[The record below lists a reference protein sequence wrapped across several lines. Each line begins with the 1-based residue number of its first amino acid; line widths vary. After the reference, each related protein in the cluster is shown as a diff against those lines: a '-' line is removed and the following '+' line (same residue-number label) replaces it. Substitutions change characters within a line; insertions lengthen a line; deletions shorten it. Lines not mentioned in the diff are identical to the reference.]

1 MGKKSKLIDA
11 YIAKS
16 PAFAKPILIHFR
28 ELIHKT
34 CPDVEEAIK
43 WSMPFYD
50 YKNNPICMTA
60 AFKEHCAIRF
70 WKTSLIKELKEMDG
84 DGMSTFGRITSL
96 KDLPSDKKLVEY
108 IKAAML
114 LNEKGIKVAKAK
126 PEKKEALPVPSYFK
140 KALAANKKASQEF
153 EKFSPSKK
161 KDYIT
166 WLIEA
171 KTEETRAKRLE
182 TAIEWI
188 AEGKS
193 RNWKYEKK

>member
-1 MGKKSKLIDA
+1 MGKKNKAIDA

-16 PAFAKPILIHFR
+16 ADFAKPILIHFR
-28 ELIHKT
+28 ALIHKT

-96 KDLPSDKKLVEY
+96 KDLPPDKKLVEY

-114 LNEKGIKVAKAK
+114 LNEQGIKISKAK
-126 PEKKEALPVPSYFK
+126 PVKTKELATPDYFK
-140 KALAANKKASQEF
+140 KALSKNKKALQVF
-153 EKFSPSKK
+153 EAFSPSKK

>member
-1 MGKKSKLIDA
+1 MGKKNKAIDA

-16 PAFAKPILIHFR
+16 ADFAKPILIHFR

-43 WSMPFYD
+43 WGMPFYD
-50 YKNNPICMTA
+50 YKNDPLCMSA

-70 WKTSLIKELKEMDG
+70 WKTSLIKGLDESES

-96 KDLPSDKKLVEY
+96 KDMPSDKKLIGY
-108 IKAAML
+108 IKEAML

-126 PEKKEALPVPSYFK
+126 PEKKETLPVPVYLK
-140 KALAANKKASQEF
+140 KALAANKKALQQF

-166 WLIEA
+166 WLTEA

-188 AEGKS
+188 AEGKG

>member
-28 ELIHKT
+28 ELVHKT
-34 CPDVEEAIK
+34 CPDAEEAMK

-70 WKTSLIKELKEMDG
+70 WKTKLIKGLEKMDA
-84 DGMSTFGRITSL
+84 DGMSTFGRITNL
-96 KDLPSDKKLVEY
+96 KDLPSDKKLVGY

-114 LNEKGIKVAKAK
+114 LNEQGIKVSKTKPGKAK
-126 PEKKEALPVPSYFK
+126 ELPVPSYFK

-188 AEGKS
+188 AEGKG

>member
-1 MGKKSKLIDA
+1 MGKKSKLIDV

-70 WKTSLIKELKEMDG
+70 WKTSLIKDLKEMDA

-96 KDLPSDKKLVEY
+96 KDMP
-108 IKAAML
+108 
-114 LNEKGIKVAKAK
+114 
-126 PEKKEALPVPSYFK
+126 
-140 KALAANKKASQEF
+140 
-153 EKFSPSKK
+153 
-161 KDYIT
+161 
-166 WLIEA
+166 
-171 KTEETRAKRLE
+171 
-182 TAIEWI
+182 
-188 AEGKS
+188 
-193 RNWKYEKK
+193 

>member
-1 MGKKSKLIDA
+1 MGKKNKAIDA

-16 PAFAKPILIHFR
+16 ADFAKPILIHFR

-50 YKNNPICMTA
+50 YKNDPICMSA

-70 WKTSLIKELKEMDG
+70 WKTSLIKGLEKTDS
-84 DGMSTFGRITSL
+84 DGMSSFGRITSL
-96 KDLPSDKKLVEY
+96 KDLPSDKKLVGY

-114 LNEKGIKVAKAK
+114 LNEQGIKVAKAK
-126 PEKKEALPVPSYFK
+126 PEKKEVLPVPAYFK
-140 KALAANKKASQEF
+140 KALQEF
-153 EKFSPSKK
+153 EKFPPSKK
-161 KDYIT
+161 KDYIV
-166 WLIEA
+166 WLTEA
-171 KTEETRAKRLE
+171 KTEETRDKRME
-182 TAIEWI
+182 TALEWI
-188 AEGKS
+188 AQGKG

>member
-1 MGKKSKLIDA
+1 MGKKNKAIDA

-28 ELIHKT
+28 ALIHKT
-34 CPDVEEAIK
+34 CPDVEETIK

-50 YKNNPICMTA
+50 YKNNPICMSA

-70 WKTSLIKELKEMDG
+70 WKTSLIKGIKKEDAE
-84 DGMSTFGRITSL
+84 GMSSFGRITSL
-96 KDLPSDKKLVEY
+96 KDMPSDKKLIGY
-108 IKAAML
+108 IKEAML
-114 LNEKGIKVAKAK
+114 LNEKGIKIAKTKPGKAK
-126 PEKKEALPVPSYFK
+126 ELPTPSYFK
-140 KALAANKKASQEF
+140 KAFAANKKASQEF

-171 KTEETRAKRLE
+171 KTEETRAKRME
-182 TAIEWI
+182 TALEWI
-188 AEGKS
+188 AEGKG
-193 RNWKYEKK
+193 RNWRYEKK

>member
-50 YKNNPICMTA
+50 YKNNPLCMSA

-70 WKTSLIKELKEMDG
+70 WKTSLIKDLKEMDAE
-84 DGMSTFGRITSL
+84 GMSTFGRITSL
-96 KDLPSDKKLVEY
+96 KDMPSDKKLIGY
-108 IKAAML
+108 IKEAML
-114 LNEKGIKVAKAK
+114 LNEKGIKITKAK
-126 PEKKEALPVPSYFK
+126 PVKTKELPTPDYFK
-140 KALAANKKASQEF
+140 KALAKNKKALQFF
-153 EKFSPSKK
+153 EAFSPSKK
-161 KDYIT
+161 EDYIT

-171 KTEETRAKRLE
+171 KTEETRAKRLA
-182 TAIEWI
+182 TAVGWI
-188 AEGKS
+188 AEGKG